1 MYECCNISNIIKVF
15 SNMRIICLHRYC
27 QQEAISVARMG
38 KVDGNIYE
46 GSPNVALVMIIG
58 LKTF

>member
-1 MYECCNISNIIKVF
+1 
-15 SNMRIICLHRYC
+15 MRIICLHRYC